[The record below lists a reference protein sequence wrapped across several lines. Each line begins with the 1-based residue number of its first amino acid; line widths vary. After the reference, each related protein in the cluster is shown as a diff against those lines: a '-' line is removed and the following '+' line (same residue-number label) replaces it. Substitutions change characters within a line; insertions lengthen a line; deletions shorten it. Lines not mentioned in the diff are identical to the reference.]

1 MMFCSDEGLI
11 DMEAKSFE
19 YLLLNIW
26 RLWDNSFVD
35 DISFTVDEYEDSS
48 WWKLIWKYHWQDAET
63 LLFEMVGV
71 NEPIR
76 ALMEMEKS
84 MFKEENT
91 NAEVQCLMNALKQ

>member
-35 DISFTVDEYEDSS
+35 DISFTVDEYEDSG
-48 WWKLIWKYHWQDAET
+48 WWKLIWKYHWQHAET

-76 ALMEMEKS
+76 ALMEMVKS